1 MKTNR
6 FLIMACLSI
15 CFTFAGCTHRLKL
28 TELDTGKT
36 LKGVYDVTYKTITV
50 TMPDGEVLE
59 GKYYPA
65 SKNPYPG
72 ILTPATAPKT
82 GFGSGVP
89 SGMKA
94 DDYALLESEKTKLM
108 MEVFLYFDSFSE
120 KGFGFARTN
129 DGRRY
134 KIKY

>member
-1 MKTNR
+1 
-6 FLIMACLSI
+6 MACFFC
-15 CFTFAGCTHRLKL
+15 CFLFAGCTHRLKI

-36 LKGVYDVTYKTITV
+36 LQGVYDVTHKTITV

-59 GKYYPA
+59 GKYRPA
-65 SKNPYPG
+65 GKNPYPG
-72 ILTPATAPKT
+72 VRTPENAPKT

-89 SGMKA
+89 SGIKA
-94 DDYALLESEKTKLM
+94 DDYAVLQSDKTELM

-120 KGFGFARTN
+120 KGYGFARTN

-134 KIKY
+134 KISY